1 MLGSFRK
8 FSTSLYAKIL
18 LIIII
23 IPFVFWGMGSS
34 LSGGDQN
41 IVVKINKDKYSI
53 QDFDAFI
60 KRTAYKKIESN
71 EEINEYLSAFI
82 GEQLIKKEVNHYKIK
97 VSDKSLSQLIKNQKQ
112 FKRDGDFSRT
122 EYEKFLIKNNITAV
136 NFENILASQERKKQ
150 ILDLIGG
157 GVYSSKFLIN
167 AAYDRVNQ
175 KRDIE
180 LINLNTA
187 FSKNLKVSDVDIEK
201 YFKENKNKYN
211 EIYKSIKLLELTPKN
226 VLGKKEDFNDLFF
239 KKIDEIDDLIISGI
253 NLDNIILNF
262 NLNNPVLLKINKF
275 GKKVNSNTAANIT
288 ENLVKSIFDL
298 DDGNKTALLDVDNKY
313 FIVEVLKTEKLQKSI
328 SDPSFKKLIADAVEK
343 EIKRGLTAKIIDEIN
358 KNNFK
363 KSDFNKLA
371 GDYGVKIEKITL
383 TNQND
388 SKILKTD
395 IVGQIYNFAEK
406 KIIVVNEL
414 GLSENYLIYIK
425 NIKRAQISENSK
437 EYQKY
442 SNLSK
447 ARIINNLYNTYDEYL
462 KKKYEIIINYKTID
476 KIKNYNNQ

>member
-34 LSGGDQN
+34 LSGGDRN
-41 IVVKINKDKYSI
+41 IVVKINGDKYSI
-53 QDFDAFI
+53 QDFNTFI

-82 GEQLIKKEVNHYKIK
+82 GDQLIKKEVNHYKIK

-112 FKRDGDFSRT
+112 FKRNGNFSRT

-150 ILDLIGG
+150 ILDLVGG

-167 AAYDRVNQ
+167 AAYDRINQ

-180 LINLNTA
+180 LINLNNA
-187 FSKNLKVSDVDIEK
+187 FSKDLKVSNVDIEN

-211 EIYKSIKLLELTPKN
+211 EVYKSVKLLELTPKN
-226 VLGKKEDFNDLFF
+226 VLGKEEFNDLFF

-262 NLNNPVLLKINKF
+262 NLNNPILLKINKF
-275 GKKVNSNTAANIT
+275 GKKFNSNIAANIT
-288 ENLVKSIFDL
+288 ESLVKNIFDL
-298 DDGNKTALLDVDNKY
+298 DDGNTTALLDVDNKY
-313 FIVEVLKTEKLQKSI
+313 FIVEILKTENLQKNI
-328 SDPSFKKLIADAVEK
+328 SDESFKKVIASAVEK
-343 EIKRGLTAKIIDEIN
+343 KIKRGLTAKIINKIN

-363 KSDFNKLA
+363 KSDFDKLA
-371 GDYGVKIEKITL
+371 SDYKVKIEKITL
-383 TNQND
+383 TNRND
-388 SKILKTD
+388 SKILKNE
-395 IVGQIYNFAEK
+395 IVEEIYNFAEK

-425 NIKRAQISENSK
+425 NIKRAQISENSE

-447 ARIINNLYNTYDEYL
+447 ARIVNNLYNTYDEYL
-462 KKKYEIIINYKTID
+462 KQKYEIVINYKTID